1 MPKVATMRIAQTDV
15 KISFLFISSFDF
27 ITDTLR
33 RVCSKPNK
41 PKDDNKEIYVTKIE
55 NKP

>member
-1 MPKVATMRIAQTDV
+1 MRIAQTDV

-27 ITDTLR
+27 IIDTLR
-33 RVCSKPNK
+33 SVCSNPNK
-41 PKDDNKEIYVTKIE
+41 PKDDNKEIYVIKIE